1 MIAERSGKDWTAAM
15 NSYADKR
22 VKSLKALE
30 LAGYV
35 FKKNSPSCG
44 MERVRLYN
52 AKGVSSRDGR
62 GLFASAVM
70 SELPSL
76 PVEEE
81 GRLND
86 PILRE
91 NFVERIF
98 AYHRWQRYA
107 HQRKSVRSLVD
118 FHTRHKLL
126 VLAHS
131 EPHYRKLGRIVAE
144 AKQSPIAAA
153 YEQYS
158 RLFMEDSLAMRPQ
171 KAW

>member
-1 MIAERSGKDWTAAM
+1 
-15 NSYADKR
+15 
-22 VKSLKALE
+22 
-30 LAGYV
+30 
-35 FKKNSPSCG
+35 
-44 MERVRLYN
+44 
-52 AKGVSSRDGR
+52 
-62 GLFASAVM
+62 M

-86 PILRE
+86 P
-91 NFVERIF
+91 F
-98 AYHRWQRYA
+98 YA
-107 HQRKSVRSLVD
+107 KTSLNEFLPIIAGNDTPTSASRSDLWLT
-118 FHTRHKLL
+118 FTPAKLL